1 MSDES
6 TAPRTNMVV
15 IYDGLNLRTFRGK
28 RGEIVKLKPG
38 KNVVDSSM
46 WHRVKAAKGNEEK
59 VSAIELLITQRQIK
73 ELQPVTADVKVVGDE
88 DGDGDTDIGNYNAG
102 TAIELVENT
111 LTAGELDE
119 LEAAERAG
127 KNRSTVIKAIDAQRD
142 AIKPPKDSDDDGE

>member
-38 KNVVDSSM
+38 KNVVDSSL
-46 WHRVKAAKGNEEK
+46 WHRVKEAKGEEEK
-59 VSAIELLITQRQIK
+59 ISAINLLIKQRMIK
-73 ELQPVTADVKVVGDE
+73 ELQPVTADAKVVGDE
-88 DGDGDTDIGNYNAG
+88 DGDGDTDIGNYNAE

-111 LTAGELDE
+111 LNDSE
-119 LEAAERAG
+119 LEELQAAELAG
-127 KNRSTVIKAIDAQRD
+127 KARKTVLKAIDAQRE
-142 AIKPPKDSDDDGE
+142 AIKPPGDSDDESE